1 MATSTIILYKDSK
14 IDKSKNFIVDSLEDY
29 LATLSSKT
37 FSKTQFIRHDLA
49 IEIKLDL
56 SQDYQE
62 FLGTYN
68 YNYCSIINSSSSK
81 KVYYFIVDKK
91 QLASST
97 IKLVLEMDTINTFKP
112 TIDFNID
119 DKTLVLREHKDRIK
133 RIDKGNLIPTKI
145 FEKEITISE
154 PYEVITY
161 EGHSAV
167 KFSYVVGMLSSQY
180 EKEVEATQLGIN
192 TFTIYYEY
200 DYTDSKFNIIVLGT
214 LADLAYFDYNFILNE
229 YMPGEV
235 GYYRNIDFYNEN
247 INPMLY
253 KQEENLILQ
262 EVNTSWNL
270 VYKNASGAYDPSS
283 SAEAIEC
290 YLLPDEPIY
299 ISYTSTPSA
308 TFTASTFNDSTY
320 NIIDSNYNGEMLFKT
335 TTNEFKVYTRKY
347 YRNFLY
353 ILNVIPIEVIEKY
366 VLIIYDNG
374 NDLTLSYY
382 KYTHDGIW
390 GYSKKLLTQLTGIT
404 QVDIVNCPPE
414 IKYYEST
421 TLPNDY
427 PPNEPNASK
436 SYAPNS
442 TGASISLMDLD
453 RTDSK
458 LIKIIKLPY
467 SPTLYENDGSDNYNF
482 GINWTYVLNY
492 GLKLNNINAEFNYTF
507 ESEVNP
513 FKLLEPLSDINFIA
527 NRTRNDYFESKIY
540 NSEFY
545 YNKFVYDSFGFI
557 FRLECINL
565 EEFLKTY
572 SGNFKINFVMTS
584 TINSKF
590 AFMFPDYT
598 LKYSVEDYD
607 NVLTI
612 ARNNEVAI
620 YNSQYLNYLR
630 TGYNYDLKQ
639 LERNKNLAG
648 LNVASSVLGSAM
660 SAGIGIATGSVATA
674 ISSTVGATS
683 SITTS
688 IINSIN
694 SIKSQEESIERR
706 LIQNQAQA
714 TSVSGSDD
722 LDLMIAYSGNRAK
735 IVNYELSSRMKN
747 SILDLFYYC
756 GYNENSQKIPDLNTR
771 LYFNYLSCDLEF
783 MEDTTKNI
791 PEIAITR
798 IKELYK
804 GGVTFLHKVNGSWNF
819 EQDKENF
826 EVSLM

>member
-1 MATSTIILYKDSK
+1 MATSTINLFKNVKFSKD
-14 IDKSKNFIVDSLEDY
+14 KNFIVDSLPDY
-29 LATLSSKT
+29 LATLTKT
-37 FSKTQFIRHDLA
+37 TITKAQYFRHELNTK
-49 IEIKLDL
+49 IKLDM
-56 SQDYQE
+56 SEIYQE
-62 FLGTYN
+62 YEATYN
-68 YNYCSIINSSSSK
+68 YNYMSIQNSNSSK
-81 KVYYFIVDKK
+81 VVYYFIVDKNQK
-91 QLASST
+91 AEST
-97 IKLVLEMDTINTFKP
+97 IEFVLEMDVINTFKP
-112 TIDFNID
+112 STDFTID
-119 DKTLVLREHKDRIK
+119 DKTLVIREHKDRIK
-133 RIDKGNLIPTKI
+133 RIDIGSIIPTKI

-167 KFSYVVGMLSSQY
+167 KFTYVVGFLSNQY
-180 EKEVEATQLGIN
+180 EKEVVATQLGIN

-200 DYTDSKFNIIVLGT
+200 NYTDSEFNIIVLGT
-214 LADLAYFDYNFILNE
+214 IGDLAYFDYNIILNE
-229 YMPGEV
+229 YIPQQV
-235 GYYRNIDFYNEN
+235 NYYRNIDLYSEN
-247 INPMLY
+247 INPTLY
-253 KQEENLILQ
+253 KREENLILQ

-308 TFTASTFNDSTY
+308 TFTHTTFTNSTY

-347 YRNFLY
+347 YRNFLLF
-353 ILNVIPIEVIEKY
+353 LNVFPVEVIEKY

-382 KYTHDGIW
+382 KYTHDGIR

-421 TLPNDY
+421 TLPNDW
-427 PPNEPNASK
+427 PPSEPNDTI
-436 SYAPNS
+436 SYSPNS
-442 TGASISLMDLD
+442 TGASICLDDLD

-513 FKLLEPLSDINFIA
+513 FKELNPLTDTNFVS
-527 NRTRNDYFESKIY
+527 NRTRNDYFESKIF

-590 AFMFPDYT
+590 AFIFPDYT

-648 LNVASSVLGSAM
+648 LNVASSIIGSAVG
-660 SAGIGIATGSVATA
+660 AGIGIATGSVATA
-674 ISSTVGATS
+674 ISSSVGAVSSITS
-683 SITTS
+683 SIV
-688 IINSIN
+688 NSIN
-694 SIKSQEESIERR
+694 SIKNQEESIERR
-706 LIQNQAQA
+706 LTQAQAQA

-735 IVNYELSSRMKN
+735 IVNYELSPRMKS

-756 GYNENSQKIPDLNTR
+756 GYNENSQKTPNVNTR
-771 LYFNYLSCDLEF
+771 LYFNYLECDLEF
-783 MEDTTKNI
+783 MEDTAKNI
-791 PEIAITR
+791 PINLQEEL
-798 IKELYK
+798 KKLYK
-804 GGVTFLHKVNGSWNF
+804 GGVTFLHKVNGSRNF

-826 EVSLM
+826 EVSLL